1 MDETV
6 KALYTSDSQSRAL
19 PPLEKIAANIPGIIF
34 QFLQQQDGSQR
45 VVYVSSGCRELYEI
59 EPELVQK
66 DFQVLYKLLHP
77 EDVKAFA
84 ESVNSS
90 YLTGEPWRW
99 EGRIVTPSGK
109 LKWIQ
114 GASRPERQPNGDTIW
129 DGLLMDITDR
139 KLTEEKLRESEA
151 RYKAILDAIPD
162 LMFRISRHGEYL
174 DCKDEG
180 ANVTIPKAEVLGKR
194 VQDLLPPHVA
204 LICQEAIAKTLD
216 TESLQTCEYQLPTPL
231 GMRDY
236 EARLVKSGKDEVLAI
251 VRDIT
256 ERKQAELAQQS
267 LAQKFAKAFSCSPN
281 PITISTLQEGRY
293 IEVNDSFVQLSGYE
307 RSEAIGRTAFE
318 LNIWVNESDRT
329 KLLQEL
335 QLKGVIRNQE
345 FTFRKKSGELI
356 LVQVS
361 AEIIDLDGTPC
372 ILAISQDITERKQAE
387 LALRESEEKFSKAFR
402 SSPIPITI
410 LKLKDG
416 RYVDVNDAF
425 LQITGFR
432 REEVISRTPGELNIY
447 KNPDDGDRIQSLLQQ
462 QGFIRNLET
471 EFYTKSGESR
481 VVLFSADII
490 TLGGEA
496 CMLCVTNDITERK
509 HAEELL
515 RLSSQRDRL
524 LAQTLVQIRKSLNL
538 DQILQTTV
546 NEVRQFLQTDRVFIA
561 VNDSHVK
568 SRILAESV
576 NPKYPSVL
584 GWETDEA
591 ILQELKMLLMND
603 KVRVVE
609 DITQMVVSPKLA
621 ALYQKFQTR
630 ATLAVP
636 IMLGKE
642 FFGALIANSCGKP
655 RHWQP
660 MEIDLLQQMSEQLS
674 IAIQQAQLY
683 QKLEQLNTNLEHQVE
698 ERTAQL
704 RQKMQELQEIH
715 RVKDVVLH
723 TVSHDLRTSVM
734 GNLMVL
740 QNLLNQ
746 GLGTRDWGLGA
757 RKRTQ
762 GRGDAGNEEDAGT
775 WRHPDKGNVNE
786 NFSPTPPLSP
796 RQVLQRREPR
806 SRLRR
811 ETLPQRCSQRTGS
824 SPNPPLSS
832 IPVPSSIIERMIEGN
847 DRQLGMIDSL
857 LEIHS
862 SESQGIILHR
872 EPVKFNK
879 LTEVILKDVEPMLKQ
894 NQASCHKLLPQDL
907 PLVFADPLQLQKVF
921 VNLFTH
927 SLQKNPPGVK
937 LKLSAKVEAE
947 MIRCTIQDNGTPLNK
962 LECDRLFDLYVREPQ
977 ACCSTEIGLR
987 MYLCKQI
994 IKAHG
999 GEIGVNSNRKQGV
1012 TFWFTLPLAI
1022 PSKVMSDE

>member
-6 KALYTSDSQSRAL
+6 KALHILDFQPRAL
-19 PPLEKIAANIPGIIF
+19 PLLEKIAANIPGIIF
-34 QFLQQQDGSQR
+34 QFLQQQDGFQR
-45 VVYVSSGCRELYEI
+45 VVYISSGCRELYEI
-59 EPELVQK
+59 EPEVVQK
-66 DFQVLYKLLHP
+66 NFQVLYKLLHP
-77 EDVKAFA
+77 EDIKAFA
-84 ESVNSS
+84 ESVSSS
-90 YLTGEPWRW
+90 YITGEPWCW

-114 GASRPERQPNGDTIW
+114 GASRPEKQPNGDIIW

-162 LMFRISRHGEYL
+162 LMFRISRNGEYL
-174 DCKDEG
+174 DCKEQG
-180 ANVTIPKAEVLGKR
+180 ANVTIPRAEVLGKR

-216 TESLQTCEYQLPTPL
+216 SESLQTCEYQLPSPS

-256 ERKQAELAQQS
+256 ERKQAEVKLQS
-267 LAQKFAKAFSCSPN
+267 LAQKFAKAFRCSPN

-293 IEVNDSFVQLSGYE
+293 VEVNDSFVQLSGYD
-307 RSEAIGRTAFE
+307 RLEAIGHTAFE
-318 LNIWVNESDRT
+318 LNVWVHESDRT
-329 KLLQEL
+329 KLLQQL
-335 QLKGVIRNQE
+335 QLQGAIRNQE

-356 LVQVS
+356 LVQLS

-372 ILAISQDITERKQAE
+372 LLTISQDITERKQAE

-410 LKLKDG
+410 LKLEDG
-416 RYVDVNDAF
+416 RYIDVNDAF
-425 LQITGFR
+425 LAITGFS
-432 REEVISRTPGELNIY
+432 REEVINCTPSELNIWT
-447 KNPDDGDRIQSLLQQ
+447 NSEDGDRIQSLLQQ

-471 EFYTKSGESR
+471 EIHSKSGEPR
-481 VVLFSADII
+481 VVLFSAEII
-490 TLGGEA
+490 TIGGEF

-515 RLSSQRDRL
+515 RLSSRRDRL
-524 LAQTLVQIRKSLNL
+524 LAETLVQIRHSLNL
-538 DQILQTTV
+538 DHIIQTTV
-546 NEVRQFLQTDRVFIA
+546 NEVRQFLQADRVFLAINNMYA
-561 VNDSHVK
+561 K
-568 SRILAESV
+568 PKILAESL
-576 NPKYPSVL
+576 NPKYPSIL
-584 GWETDEA
+584 DWKSDEA
-591 ILQELKMLLMND
+591 ILQELRTLLKTE

-609 DITQMVVSPKLA
+609 DITQVAVSPKLA

-630 ATLAVP
+630 AALAVP

-660 MEIDLLQQMSEQLS
+660 MEIDLLQQMSEQLG

-683 QKLEQLNTNLEHQVE
+683 RQLEELNTNLERQVE

-704 RQKMQELQEIH
+704 RQKMRELQEIH

-746 GLGTRDWGLGA
+746 GVGTRD
-757 RKRTQ
+757 K
-762 GRGDAGNEEDAGT
+762 EED
-775 WRHPDKGNVNE
+775 KGKE
-786 NFSPTPPLSP
+786 RGASTQLGLPGIKEPGRWASSPTCSNWRQLTWEDKEQEDESQFSLSACP
-796 RQVLQRREPR
+796 RVPM
-806 SRLRR
+806 SY
-811 ETLPQRCSQRTGS
+811 
-824 SPNPPLSS
+824 S
-832 IPVPSSIIERMIEGN
+832 IPVSSSIIERMIEGN
-847 DRQLGMIDSL
+847 DRQLRMIDLL

-872 EPVKFNK
+872 EAVKFNK
-879 LTEVILKDVEPMLKQ
+879 LTEVVLKDVEPILKQ

-907 PLVFADPLQLQKVF
+907 PLVFADPTQLQKVF

-937 LKLSAKVEAE
+937 LKLSVKVEAE

-977 ACCSTEIGLR
+977 ARCSTDIGLR

-1022 PSKVMSDE
+1022 PSKVVSD

>member
-6 KALYTSDSQSRAL
+6 KALHILDFQPRAL

-34 QFLQQQDGSQR
+34 QFLQQQDGFQR
-45 VVYVSSGCRELYEI
+45 VVYISSGCRELYEI
-59 EPELVQK
+59 EPEVVQK
-66 DFQVLYKLLHP
+66 NFQVLYKLLHP

-84 ESVNSS
+84 ESVSSS
-90 YLTGEPWRW
+90 YITGEPWCW

-114 GASRPERQPNGDTIW
+114 GASRPEKQPNGDIIW

-162 LMFRISRHGEYL
+162 LMFRISRNGEYL
-174 DCKDEG
+174 DCKDQG
-180 ANVTIPKAEVLGKR
+180 ANVTIPKAEILGKR
-194 VQDLLPPHVA
+194 MQDLLPPHVT

-216 TESLQTCEYQLPTPL
+216 SESLQTCEYKLSTPS
-231 GMRDY
+231 GIRDY

-256 ERKQAELAQQS
+256 ERKQAEVKLQS
-267 LAQKFAKAFSCSPN
+267 LAQKFAKAFRCSPN

-293 IEVNDSFVQLSGYE
+293 VEVNDSFVQLSGYD
-307 RSEAIGRTAFE
+307 RLEALGRTAFE
-318 LNIWVNESDRT
+318 LNIWVHESDRT

-335 QLKGVIRNQE
+335 QLKGAIRNQE
-345 FTFRKKSGELI
+345 FTFRKKSSELI
-356 LVQVS
+356 LVQLS

-372 ILAISQDITERKQAE
+372 LLTISQDITERKQAE

-410 LKLKDG
+410 LKLDDG
-416 RYVDVNDAF
+416 NYFDVNDAF
-425 LQITGFR
+425 LAITGFC
-432 REEVISRTPGELNIY
+432 REEVISRTPKELNIW
-447 KNPDDGDRIQSLLQQ
+447 KNSGDGDRIQSLLQQ

-471 EFYTKSGESR
+471 EIYTKSGEQR
-481 VVLFSADII
+481 VVLLSAEII
-490 TLGGEA
+490 TLGGEP

-524 LAQTLVQIRKSLNL
+524 LAETLVQIRHSLNL

-546 NEVRQFLQTDRVFIA
+546 NEVRQFLQADRVFLAINNMYA
-561 VNDSHVK
+561 EPK
-568 SRILAESV
+568 ILAESV

-584 GWETDEA
+584 DLKSDEA
-591 ILQELKMLLMND
+591 ILQELRTLLKTD

-609 DITQMVVSPKLA
+609 DITQIVVSPKLT

-655 RHWQP
+655 RYWQP
-660 MEIDLLQQMSEQLS
+660 MEIDLLQQMSEQLG

-683 QKLEQLNTNLEHQVE
+683 QQLEQLNTNLERQVE

-704 RQKMQELQEIH
+704 RQKMRELQEIH

-746 GLGTRDWGLGA
+746 GLGIM
-757 RKRTQ
+757 
-762 GRGDAGNEEDAGT
+762 
-775 WRHPDKGNVNE
+775 DKGQE
-786 NFSPTPPLSP
+786 RADRFSLSP
-796 RQVLQRREPR
+796 SPR
-806 SRLRR
+806 VPVS
-811 ETLPQRCSQRTGS
+811 
-824 SPNPPLSS
+824 SS

-847 DRQLGMIDSL
+847 DRQLRMIDLL

-872 EPVKFNK
+872 EAVKFNK
-879 LTEVILKDVEPMLKQ
+879 LTEVILKDLEPMLKQ
-894 NQASCHKLLPQDL
+894 NQAYCHKLLPQDL

-937 LKLSAKVEAE
+937 LKLSVKVEAE

-977 ACCSTEIGLR
+977 ARCSTDIGLR

-999 GEIGVNSNRKQGV
+999 GEIGVNSSRKQGV
-1012 TFWFTLPLAI
+1012 SFWFTLPLAI
-1022 PSKVMSDE
+1022 PSKIVSDE